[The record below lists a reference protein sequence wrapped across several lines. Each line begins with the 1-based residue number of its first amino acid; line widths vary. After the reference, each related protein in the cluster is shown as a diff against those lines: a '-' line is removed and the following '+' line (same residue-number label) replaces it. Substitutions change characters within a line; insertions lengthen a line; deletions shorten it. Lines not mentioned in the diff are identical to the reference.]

1 MTEIWQKLAAFF
13 DGMGNKI
20 FWAIV
25 VFIVGFILIKIAER
39 VTRRLLNRT
48 KVEPILYNF
57 ILMVIKIILII
68 LLALTCLDMLGVKT
82 TSLITALGAVGLAV
96 SLALQ
101 NSLANLAGGVVLLFT
116 KPFVA
121 GDYVSIG
128 DTEGTVKQ
136 ISLIHTILNTLDN
149 KRVYIPNGDISGS
162 RITNFSVEPTRLLN
176 LVFSIGY
183 QDDIEKAKAVIL
195 QVLEKNPLALQD
207 PPPLVRVCAHNSST
221 VDLTCRVWV
230 NNPDYW
236 TLNFDLYEEVKIA
249 FDEAGIHIPF
259 TQLDLHVVHDESQKM
274 QSPA

>member
-1 MTEIWQKLAAFF
+1 MTEIWQKVATFF
-13 DGMGNKI
+13 DGMGDKL

-25 VFIVGFILIKIAER
+25 VFIVGFILIKVAER

-136 ISLIHTILNTLDN
+136 ISLIHTILNTFDN

-162 RITNFSVEPTRLLN
+162 RITNYSAEPTRLLN

-183 QDDIEKAKAVIL
+183 QDDIEKAKAVIH
-195 QVLEKNPLALQD
+195 QVLEKNSLALKD

-221 VDLTCRVWV
+221 IDLTCRVWV

-236 TLNFDLYEEVKIA
+236 TLNFDLYEEVKKA
-249 FDEAGIHIPF
+249 FDAAGIHIPF
-259 TQLDLHVVHDESQKM
+259 NQLDLHVVHDEPQKI
-274 QSPA
+274 QNPA

>member
-1 MTEIWQKLAAFF
+1 MTEIWQKVATFF
-13 DGMGNKI
+13 DGMGDKL

-25 VFIVGFILIKIAER
+25 VFIVGFILIKVAER

-221 VDLTCRVWV
+221 VDVTCRVWV

>member
-221 VDLTCRVWV
+221 VDVTCRVWV